1 MSFNEPLLAR
11 PMGERAVET
20 MTASGMEDSVHW
32 PDGGSPSM
40 RKVCEHA
47 VVTRHLYHCPLRWAD
62 MDQLGHVNNV
72 IYVDYLQEARV
83 DMLRVHPPASGGEA
97 LAEGVVV
104 VRHEVQY
111 LAPLVF
117 RHAPVS
123 IEVWVTEVRAATF
136 TLAYEVFD
144 QGPEGRRVYLR
155 ARSVLSPYVFA
166 TEHPRRLAPEE
177 RDVLRR
183 FLEPDV
189 EPLPPAIRQD
199 EVPLDERHTY
209 DCAIRFSDVDAY
221 RHVNNVKYFEF
232 YQEAR
237 IALLQGLG
245 GVEDEDR
252 VHVVVAQTD
261 VDYRRPMFF
270 REQPY
275 QVDTWVSRVGTSSFD
290 FSSVVR
296 DGDEVLSRAQVVMV
310 AFDPAT
316 QQAVPLADEQRRRLV
331 GQPAG

>member
-1 MSFNEPLLAR
+1 M
-11 PMGERAVET
+11 
-20 MTASGMEDSVHW
+20 
-32 PDGGSPSM
+32 
-40 RKVCEHA
+40 
-47 VVTRHLYHCPLRWAD
+47 TRHLYHCPLRWAD
-62 MDQLGHVNNV
+62 LDQLGHVNNV
-72 IYVDYLQEARV
+72 TYVDYLQEARV

-111 LAPLVF
+111 RLPLVF
-117 RHAPVS
+117 RLAPVS
-123 IEVWVTEVRAATF
+123 IEIWVTEVRAATF

-144 QGPEGRRVYLR
+144 ETPEGRRVYLQ

-166 TEHPRRLAPEE
+166 TEHPRRLTAEE
-177 RDVLRR
+177 RDVLGR
-183 FLEPDV
+183 FLQPDV
-189 EPLPPAIRQD
+189 EPLPPAIRQE
-199 EVPLDERHTY
+199 EVPIENRHTY

-237 IALLQGLG
+237 IALLGSF
-245 GVEDEDR
+245 EDADR
-252 VHVVVAQTD
+252 LHVLVAQTD

-275 QVDTWVSRVGTSSFD
+275 QVDTWVSRVGTSSFV
-290 FSSVVR
+290 FSSLIR

-316 QQAVPLADEQRRRLV
+316 ERPVPLTEQHRRRLTR
-331 GQPAG
+331 